1 MSRLAGRGI
10 AVTGSSGMAAD
21 AARRFAA
28 EGASVV
34 VVARD
39 REECEALGLPYQL
52 ADLTDES
59 QAARAFAALAQ
70 QLPRLDA
77 LYAVAGG
84 SGRRLGDGPIHE
96 TSLAGW
102 TATLDLNLTPAF
114 LATREA
120 LRIMLGQQ
128 SDTGGARGSVA
139 VMSSVLGFD
148 PAPSLFATHA
158 YAAAKAAAI
167 GMVRTAAAYYAPHG
181 IRVNAVAPSL
191 VRTPMSVRAATD
203 PASIDFAAAK
213 QPLSGGFLDAADV
226 TEVAV
231 YLCSAAS
238 RAMSGQ
244 VLTVDGGW
252 TVTGEHR

>member
-1 MSRLAGRGI
+1 MNRLAGRGI

-21 AARRFAA
+21 AVRRFAA
-28 EGASVV
+28 EGAAVV
-34 VVARD
+34 VIGRD
-39 REECEALGLPYQL
+39 QAECEALGVSYQL
-52 ADLTDES
+52 ADLTDEA
-59 QAARAFAALAQ
+59 QTERAFTALAT

-84 SGRRLGDGPIHE
+84 SGRRLGDGPVHE

-102 TATLDLNLTPAF
+102 TATMNVNLTPAF
-114 LATREA
+114 LAAREA
-120 LRIMLGQQ
+120 LRIMLDQQ
-128 SDTGGARGSVA
+128 PDAAGSRGSIA

-167 GMVRTAAAYYAPHG
+167 GLVRTCAAYYAPHG

-191 VRTPMSVRAATD
+191 VTTPMSVRAATD
-203 PASIDFAAAK
+203 PASVAFASAK
-213 QPLSGGFLDAADV
+213 QPLTGGFLDVADV

-231 YLCSAAS
+231 YLCSAES

-252 TVTGEHR
+252 TVSGGHR